1 MQDCYRVEVPT
12 ERRVKRWGLSIQELV
27 RDPIGRQVLETFLES
42 EFSSENIR
50 FWMAI
55 QDLKFSTNEQVE
67 RKAQRIYEEFLSSG
81 APCQVYFSRFVT
93 LQLIA
98 VKVLFHVFQ
107 VDSQIPF
114 CILPQSTSRVCLSFN
129 LGYE

>member
-1 MQDCYRVEVPT
+1 M
-12 ERRVKRWGLSIQELV
+12 QELV

-55 QDLKFSTNEQVE
+55 QDLKFSANEQVE

-81 APCQVYFSRFVT
+81 APCQVCFSTFINYT
-93 LQLIA
+93 GIC
-98 VKVLFHVFQ
+98 
-107 VDSQIPF
+107 S
-114 CILPQSTSRVCLSFN
+114 
-129 LGYE
+129 